1 MIGSE
6 SVIHLDVFTYFFK
19 ELFDLLLLFVL
30 IGILTKI
37 KSTRFYGLLIVL
49 LFPIT
54 LLSVTDTFLTG
65 IALTIIFILLRV
77 PVWKRI
83 PDCRV
88 NDLFGFLLSLS
99 LYAIVPLFSS
109 IIATSGL
116 NLKFYVSLKNGPL
129 VALMMVVLDW
139 VISLILVIPLKKKVL
154 NHSFSKDEKKIFTM
168 QFAVFLTFVYLF
180 GDILRK
186 MEVLGV
192 FRLIMVGFLVAQF
205 SFTIFLT
212 YLSIKKNREKV
223 ELENLKEQMEMM
235 NTYTTDVEKNYQE
248 LRKFRHDYKNML
260 LGLKASE
267 NESGLNQEYLDQM
280 MAYSYQMIDTS
291 VMRFSGISHL
301 KIASIKSLIITK
313 LLQAEQAG
321 LTVNFECLVPIDMIN
336 MDEVKL
342 IRILGI
348 LVDNATEAAS
358 DSQNKFLTILF
369 IDSSD
374 TIEISIENSYKGKL
388 PSIAKMSKEGFSS
401 KGKDRGLGLAN
412 VQEILS
418 TARQADVTYFADNG
432 LFVSTITIKKA

>member
-1 MIGSE
+1 M
-6 SVIHLDVFTYFFK
+6 IHLDVFTYFFK

-235 NTYTTDVEKNYQE
+235 NAYTTDVEKNYQE